1 VIVHFDEHNAM
12 AWSTATDRQSNQTSG
27 TWLSAPPRRR
37 KETTGN
43 QPRARTEHSFLSWD
57 GSELFYRQWPA
68 REPARDGVI
77 LIHRG
82 HEHSGRLQDLVDELR
97 LPDCAIFAWDARG
110 HGRSP
115 GVRGDAP
122 SFGALVRDLDC
133 FARHIAATHG
143 IPIKRLALVASSL
156 GAVIA
161 SAWVHDYA
169 PPLRGLVLAAPAFRV
184 KLYVP
189 FAIPLLRL
197 RSRRAGRSFL
207 RSYVRGRWL
216 THDDDAAR
224 AYDDDPL
231 ISPNISVD
239 VLLGLHDAATR
250 IVADAG
256 AIRLPILVLTAGSD
270 RVVRAAP
277 QRRFVE
283 RLSSP
288 LKEQT
293 VYPGLRHGIFHERHR
308 ALPIDETRAFL
319 RRALAAER
327 AAPSLREAD
336 KAGYTK
342 AEFDRLAAP
351 LPLLCAKRL
360 QFAAIRAVMQSVGRL
375 SKGVRI
381 GWRHGFDSGPSL
393 DYVYENRARGWTPL
407 GRLLDRLYLDT
418 IGWSTIR
425 RRKAHLEELLEATI
439 RQQFADCPVHIVDIA
454 AGPGRYLLDTMRKLG
469 PQTISAELRDRDPH
483 GLAAGRDLARGMGIA
498 DARFVEGDAFDPQSI
513 AGIAPRPD
521 IVVVSGLY
529 ELFNDNAM
537 ILRSLRAL
545 AAVVKDG
552 GFLLYTNQP
561 WHPQI
566 ELIARVLTNRE
577 GKPWLMRRR
586 TQAEIDELVASAGF
600 TKQEMRV
607 DEHGIFTVSLAR
619 RGDA

>member
-1 VIVHFDEHNAM
+1 MDA
-12 AWSTATDRQSNQTSG
+12 R
-27 TWLSAPPRRR
+27 WLSAPLRYVAATP
-37 KETTGN
+37 GS
-43 QPRARTEHSFLSWD
+43 PARPYTEHSFHSWD
-57 GSELFYRQWPA
+57 GSALFYRQWPA
-68 REPARDGVI
+68 RQHGGNALI
-77 LIHRG
+77 LVHRG
-82 HEHSGRLQDLVDELR
+82 HEHSGRLRDLVDGLD

-133 FARHIAATHG
+133 FARRIADAHG
-143 IPIKRLALVASSL
+143 IPVERMALVGSSL
-156 GAVIA
+156 GAVVA

-169 PPLRGLVLAAPAFRV
+169 PPLRALVLAAPAFRV

-197 RSRRAGRSFL
+197 RSRLTGRSFL

-216 THDDDAAR
+216 TRDEAASQT
-224 AYDDDPL
+224 YDEDPL
-231 ISPNISVD
+231 VSPDISVE

-256 AIRLPILVLTAGSD
+256 AIRTPTLVLTAGSD

-283 RLSSP
+283 RLSSTV
-288 LKEQT
+288 KEQI
-293 VYPGLRHGIFHERHR
+293 VYPGFRHSLFQERHR
-308 ALPIDETRAFL
+308 ALPIEETRAFL
-319 RRALAAER
+319 QRAFADES

-336 KAGYTK
+336 KSGYTK
-342 AEFDRLAAP
+342 AEFDRLSAP
-351 LPLLCAKRL
+351 LSLLSARRP
-360 QFAAIRAVMQSVGRL
+360 QFATTRAVMRSVGRL

-393 DYVYENRARGWTPL
+393 DYVYENHARGWTPL

-418 IGWSTIR
+418 IGWATIR
-425 RRKAHLEELLEATI
+425 RRKVHLEELLETTI
-439 RQQFADCPVHIVDIA
+439 RQRFSDRTVHIVDIA
-454 AGPGRYLLDTMRKLG
+454 AGPGRYLLDTIHKMG
-469 PQTISAELRDRDPH
+469 PEKISAELRDRDPH
-483 GLAAGRDLARGMGIA
+483 GLAAGRDLAHRMGIGSV
-498 DARFVEGDAFDPQSI
+498 RYVEGDAFDPQSI
-513 AGIAPRPD
+513 ATMAPRPD

-529 ELFNDNAM
+529 ELFDDNAM

-545 AAVVKDG
+545 AEVIKPDG
-552 GFLLYTNQP
+552 ILLYTNQP

-586 TQAEIDELVASAGF
+586 TQAEIDELVAAAGF
-600 TKQEMRV
+600 AKQEMRV
-607 DEHGIFTVSLAR
+607 DEQGIFTVSLACR
-619 RGDA
+619 KDAR

>member
-1 VIVHFDEHNAM
+1 MNEPE
-12 AWSTATDRQSNQTSG
+12 TQTTG
-27 TWLSAPPRRR
+27 KWLSALLRRI
-37 KETTGN
+37 KETESS
-43 QPRARTEHSFLSWD
+43 RSWRCTEHTFHSWD

-68 REPARDGVI
+68 REPARNAVI

-82 HEHSGRLQDLVDELR
+82 HEHSGRLQDLVDQPN
-97 LPDCAIFAWDARG
+97 LPECAIFAWDARG

-133 FARHIAATHG
+133 FARHIAAEHG
-143 IPIKRLALVASSL
+143 IPIERMALVASSL

-161 SAWVHDYA
+161 GAWVHDYA
-169 PPLRGLVLAAPAFRV
+169 PPLRALVLAAPAFRV

-197 RSRRAGRSFL
+197 RSRLQGRSFL

-224 AYDDDPL
+224 AYDNDPL
-231 ISPNISVD
+231 VSPDISVD
-239 VLLGLHDAATR
+239 VLLGLHDTATR

-256 AIRLPILVLTAGSD
+256 AIRVPTLVLTAGSD
-270 RVVRAAP
+270 WVVRARP
-277 QRRFVE
+277 QRQFVE
-283 RLSSP
+283 RLSSAV
-288 LKEQT
+288 KEQI
-293 VYPGLRHGIFHERHR
+293 VYPGLRHSLFQERQR
-308 ALPIDETRAFL
+308 ALPIEETRAFL
-319 RRALAAER
+319 QRAFADEGG
-327 AAPSLREAD
+327 APPLRDAD
-336 KAGYTK
+336 KSGHTK
-342 AEFDRLAAP
+342 AEFDRLSAP
-351 LPLLCAKRL
+351 LPPLSAKRL
-360 QFAAIRAVMQSVGRL
+360 QFAAIRAAMRSVGRL
-375 SKGVRI
+375 SKGVRV

-393 DYVYENRARGWTPL
+393 DYIYENRARGWTSL

-418 IGWSTIR
+418 IGWAAIR
-425 RRKAHLEELLEATI
+425 RRKVHLEELLEATI
-439 RQQFADCPVHIVDIA
+439 SKHFRDRSVHIADIA
-454 AGPGRYLLDTMRKLG
+454 AGPGRYLLDAIRKLG
-469 PQTISAELRDRDPH
+469 AQTISAELRDRDPH
-483 GLAAGRDLARGMGIA
+483 GLAAGRELARRMGIESV
-498 DARFVEGDAFDPQSI
+498 RYVEGDAFDPQSI
-513 AGIAPRPD
+513 AAIAPRPD

-529 ELFNDNAM
+529 ELFSDNDM

-545 AAVVKDG
+545 AAVMNDG

-586 TQAEIDELVASAGF
+586 TQAEIDELIARAGF
-600 TKQEMRV
+600 AKQEMRV

-619 RGDA
+619 RREAT

>member
-1 VIVHFDEHNAM
+1 M
-12 AWSTATDRQSNQTSG
+12 AWGTPTDEQKTRTSG
-27 TWLSAPPRRR
+27 EWLSAPLRRVE
-37 KETTGN
+37 ETNGN
-43 QPRARTEHSFLSWD
+43 GSRRCTEHTFRSWD
-57 GSELFYRQWPA
+57 GSEIFYRQWPA
-68 REPARDGVI
+68 SETGRHAVI

-82 HEHSGRLQDLVDELR
+82 HEHSGPLQDLVDELN
-97 LPDCAIFAWDARG
+97 LPDCSIFAWDARG

-122 SFGALVRDLDC
+122 SFAALVHDLDC
-133 FARHIAATHG
+133 FARHITDAHG
-143 IPIKRLALVASSL
+143 IPLEQLALMASSL

-169 PPLRGLVLAAPAFRV
+169 PPLRALVLAAPAFRV

-197 RSRRAGRSFL
+197 RSRLRGRSFL

-216 THDDDAAR
+216 THDEATAR

-231 ISPNISVD
+231 VSPDISVD

-256 AIRLPILVLTAGSD
+256 AIRVPTLVLTAGSD
-270 RVVRAAP
+270 WVVRARP
-277 QRRFVE
+277 QRQFLE

-288 LKEQT
+288 AKEQI
-293 VYPGLRHGIFHERHR
+293 VYPGFRHSLFQERKR
-308 ALPIDETRAFL
+308 VLPIEETRVFLQRAFADGRGSSPL
-319 RRALAAER
+319 RD
-327 AAPSLREAD
+327 AD
-336 KAGYTK
+336 KTGYTK
-342 AEFDRLAAP
+342 AEFDRLSAP
-351 LPLLCAKRL
+351 LPPLSAKRL
-360 QFAAIRAVMQSVGRL
+360 QFAAMRGVMQSIGRL
-375 SKGVRI
+375 SRGVRI

-418 IGWSTIR
+418 IGWATIR
-425 RRKAHLEELLEATI
+425 RRKIHLEQLLEATI
-439 RQQFADCPVHIVDIA
+439 AKHFHDRPVHIVDIA
-454 AGPGRYLLDTMRKLG
+454 AGPGRYLLDTICKLG
-469 PQTISAELRDRDPH
+469 AQKISAELRDRDPH
-483 GLAAGRDLARGMGIA
+483 GLAAGRELARQMGIESV
-498 DARFVEGDAFDPQSI
+498 RYVEGDAFDPQSI
-513 AGIAPRPD
+513 AGMTPRPD

-529 ELFNDNAM
+529 ELFSDNDM

-545 AAVVKDG
+545 AAVMNDG

-586 TQAEIDELVASAGF
+586 TQAEIDELVDSAGF
-600 TKQEMRV
+600 AKQEMQV

-619 RGDA
+619 RREA

>member
-1 VIVHFDEHNAM
+1 M
-12 AWSTATDRQSNQTSG
+12 AWGIATDEQKNQTSG
-27 TWLSAPPRRR
+27 KWLSAPLRRIKQTEGSQPRRC
-37 KETTGN
+37 
-43 QPRARTEHSFLSWD
+43 TEHTFHSWD

-68 REPARDGVI
+68 RDPARNAVI

-82 HEHSGRLQDLVDELR
+82 HEHSGRLQDLVDQLN
-97 LPDCAIFAWDARG
+97 LPECAIFAWDARG
-110 HGRSP
+110 HGRSS

-133 FARHIAATHG
+133 FARHIAAEHG
-143 IPIKRLALVASSL
+143 IPIERTALVASSL

-161 SAWVHDYA
+161 GAWVHDYA
-169 PPLRGLVLAAPAFRV
+169 PPLRALVLAAPAFRV

-197 RSRRAGRSFL
+197 RSRLQGRSFL
-207 RSYVRGRWL
+207 RSFVSGRWL
-216 THDDDAAR
+216 THDKAAAR

-231 ISPNISVD
+231 VSPDIAVH
-239 VLLGLHDAATR
+239 VLLGLHDTATR

-256 AIRLPILVLTAGSD
+256 AIRVPTLVLTAGSD
-270 RVVRAAP
+270 WVVRARP
-277 QRRFVE
+277 QRQFLA

-288 LKEQT
+288 VKEQI
-293 VYPGLRHGIFHERHR
+293 VYPGLRHSLFQERTR
-308 ALPIDETRAFL
+308 VLPIEETRAFL
-319 RRALAAER
+319 QRAFADGSG
-327 AAPSLREAD
+327 APPLRDAD
-336 KAGYTK
+336 KTGYTN
-342 AEFDRLAAP
+342 AEFDRLCAP
-351 LPLLCAKRL
+351 LPPLSAKRL
-360 QFAAIRAVMQSVGRL
+360 QFAAVRGVMRSIGRL
-375 SKGVRI
+375 SEGVRI

-393 DYVYENRARGWTPL
+393 DYVYENRARGRTPV

-418 IGWSTIR
+418 IGWATIC
-425 RRKAHLEELLEATI
+425 RRKIHLEQLLEATI
-439 RQQFADCPVHIVDIA
+439 VKHFRDRPVHIVDIA
-454 AGPGRYLLDTMRKLG
+454 AGPGRYLLDTIRKSG
-469 PQTISAELRDRDPH
+469 AQTISAELRDRDPH
-483 GLAAGRDLARGMGIA
+483 GLAAGRALARRMGIA
-498 DARFVEGDAFDPQSI
+498 SVRYVEGDAFDPQSI
-513 AGIAPRPD
+513 AGMTPRPD

-529 ELFNDNAM
+529 ELFNDNDM

-545 AAVVKDG
+545 AAVMKEG

-600 TKQEMRV
+600 AKQEMRV

-619 RGDA
+619 RRDAE